1 MQIRRY
7 KISVLENE
15 TGGNIE
21 PTPVPAAPA
30 APAAGT
36 GFFLVV

>member
-21 PTPVPAAPA
+21 PTPVPAA
-30 APAAGT
+30 GT
-36 GFFLVV
+36 GFFLVI

>member
-21 PTPVPAAPA
+21 PASREPTPA
-30 APAAGT
+30 T
-36 GFFLVV
+36 GFFLVI